1 MNETMAMMLEDQQAN
16 KDKKLETSSDERT
29 KKVLKEGKRH
39 RSLVQRTRINAL
51 RTLKIPI

>member
-29 KKVLKEGKRH
+29 KKVLKEGK
-39 RSLVQRTRINAL
+39 
-51 RTLKIPI
+51 